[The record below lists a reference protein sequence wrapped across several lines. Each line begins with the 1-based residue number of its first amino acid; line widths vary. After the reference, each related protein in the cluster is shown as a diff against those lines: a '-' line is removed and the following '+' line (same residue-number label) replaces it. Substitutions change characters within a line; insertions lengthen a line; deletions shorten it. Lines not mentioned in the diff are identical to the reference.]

1 MKVDR
6 RRIVV
11 VALDVLNERGVDGLT
26 TRLIA
31 DRLGV
36 QQPALYWHFK
46 NKRALLDAMNVEILA
61 RGHTHRGPAPG
72 EDWRAFLRENA
83 RSFRRALLAYRDGAR
98 VHAGTEA
105 DPGDLDQVEAQL
117 AFVVTDTGLPPVDAM
132 ELFIAVSHYVVGC
145 VLEEQADAPEG
156 PGRGAALDAAAKD
169 RPLLS
174 KALAHYREAGHARL
188 FEAGLELL
196 IDGAA
201 RRIERQAGG

>member
-6 RRIVV
+6 QRIVE
-11 VALDVLNERGVDGLT
+11 VALDVLNEKGVDGLT

-46 NKRALLDAMNVEILA
+46 NKRALLDAMNLEILV

-72 EDWRAFLRENA
+72 EDWKAFLRENA

-105 DPGDLDQVEAQL
+105 DPGELGQIEAQL
-117 AFVVTDTGLPPVDAM
+117 AFIVADTGLSPTRSM
-132 ELFIAVSHYVVGC
+132 ELLVAVSHYVIGC
-145 VLEEQADAPEG
+145 VLEEQADAQES
-156 PGRGAALDAAAKD
+156 PGRGADLDAAA
-169 RPLLS
+169 RNHPLLAE
-174 KALAHYREAGHARL
+174 ALSHYRDAGHAQL
-188 FEAGLELL
+188 FEAGLALL

-201 RRIERQAGG
+201 HQLSAR